1 MKIRVFSKDRYLK
14 WLDKNGKQ
22 KYKPFK
28 WHEELDGY
36 PVNTKTN
43 EIIGTHYF
51 SDREWEEERE
61 VI

>member
-14 WLDKNGKQ
+14 WLDKNGKSED
-22 KYKPFK
+22 KRFK
-28 WHEELDGY
+28 WYEKLDGY
-36 PVNTKTN
+36 SVNTKTD
-43 EIIGTHYF
+43 EIIGTNYL